1 MSTQDQIDYVELPS
15 RDLDKTRAF
24 FSEVFSWEFKDYGMD
39 YTFFRDQGIS
49 GGFYRSVKKATNASG
64 SALIVMYSN
73 DLNDTQKKI
82 IAAGGKI
89 IKPIFTFPGGA
100 RFHFADPTGNEFGVW
115 SDKYEN

>member
-39 YTFFRDQGIS
+39 YTYFSDQGIS
-49 GGFYRSVKKATNASG
+49 GGFYRSVKTASNATG
-64 SALIVMYSN
+64 TALVVLYST
-73 DLNDTQKKI
+73 DLAATQKKI
-82 IAAGGKI
+82 VAAGGQI
-89 IKPIFTFPGGA
+89 TRPIFTFPGGA
-100 RFHFADPTGNEFGVW
+100 RFHFTDPTGNEYGVW